1 MASDGAADEVDLT
14 GSTQAAYDATVD
26 VYVERIGTEIVEGVE
41 QAPELALLD
50 DFARMVGPGARIVD
64 LGCGP
69 GRMIAH
75 LGRQGLDV
83 IGVDLSLG
91 MLSAARTAHGGVAVA
106 QADLAALPLRSL
118 AFEGAVF
125 WYSIVHTPVP
135 RLAAHFTEARRIV
148 VDGAPVLLGFQAG
161 DGELVH
167 RDQVGGRPVS
177 LTNVRHSPADV
188 IAALEAAGFEVEST
202 TVRGPIGELEPTP
215 QAFLLARATSPSA
228 G

>member
-1 MASDGAADEVDLT
+1 VASDGAADEVDLT

-41 QAPELALLD
+41 QAPELAWLD
-50 DFARMVGPGARIVD
+50 DFVRMVRAGARIAD

-83 IGVDLSLG
+83 VGVDLSLG
-91 MLSAARTAHGGVAVA
+91 MLSAARMAHGDVAVA
-106 QADLAALPLRSL
+106 QADLAALPLRSR

-135 RLAAHFTEARRIV
+135 WLAAHFAEARRIV

-161 DGELVH
+161 EGELVH
-167 RDQVGGRPVS
+167 RDQVGGRSVS
-177 LTNVRHSPADV
+177 LTNVRHSPAAV
-188 IAALEAAGFEVEST
+188 AEALEAAGFSVEST
-202 TVRGPIGELEPTP
+202 TVRGPIGELESTS
-215 QAFLLARATSPSA
+215 QAFILARATVPSA
-228 G
+228 R